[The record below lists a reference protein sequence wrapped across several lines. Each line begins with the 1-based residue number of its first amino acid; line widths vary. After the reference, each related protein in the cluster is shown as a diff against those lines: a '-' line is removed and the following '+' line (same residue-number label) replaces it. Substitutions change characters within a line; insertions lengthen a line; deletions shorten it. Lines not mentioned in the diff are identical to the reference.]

1 LNVIVTLKAFGMTL
15 AQIRTLLETKPPPL
29 ARVLQLQLQ
38 AGNARRDAA
47 DKAVGLV
54 KAALATIASGKRL
67 SLDNLCNLTRSMEM
81 ENQHARVQ
89 IVRELINETITPEE
103 ERAVMTWIAARSTD
117 GMRLSRKSGCT

>member
-1 LNVIVTLKAFGMTL
+1 
-15 AQIRTLLETKPPPL
+15 
-29 ARVLQLQLQ
+29 
-38 AGNARRDAA
+38 
-47 DKAVGLV
+47 
-54 KAALATIASGKRL
+54 
-67 SLDNLCNLTRSMEM
+67 MEM